1 MTLKKMMIGVA
12 FMLMSCAST
21 GIDTGQ
27 LDSLDKATSAKLRL
41 ASGDKG
47 PGGIFNAGPIVTV
60 RKYSDQTCESE
71 ITIARM
77 RNGTFNGLNQ
87 KSLDIPLNDF
97 HKNAATETYIEANEP
112 VTFLFHLETM
122 PGQQTIYE
130 CGIIM
135 QTTFEVGKEYEL
147 SVDFLPFSD
156 FSVCKADLNEI
167 VTTPSGSSRKF
178 IKSFD
183 NSAEGVSETCVNAF
197 EKWRWF

>member
-1 MTLKKMMIGVA
+1 MKFKTVLVGAA
-12 FMLMSCAST
+12 FSLASCAST
-21 GIDTGQ
+21 GIDTSQ
-27 LDSLDKATSAKLRL
+27 LDNLDKTTSAKLRL
-41 ASGDKG
+41 ASADKG
-47 PGGIFNAGPIVTV
+47 PGGIFNAGPVVTV
-60 RKYSDQTCESE
+60 RKYSDESCESE
-71 ITIARM
+71 TTIARM

-87 KSLDIPLNDF
+87 KSLDIPLSDF

-122 PGQQTIYE
+122 PGAQTVYE

-147 SVDFLPFSD
+147 SADFLPVGD
-156 FSVCKADLNEI
+156 FSLCKVDLNEI

-183 NSAEGVSETCVNAF
+183 NSSEGVSETCVNAF